1 MRQWRKQM
9 ARCKE
14 CDGVRKHSTH
24 AMCWVKYGMC
34 RYCAAKT
41 HPGLYNK
48 QNDWSKSGDSDVGT

>member
-1 MRQWRKQM
+1 M

-14 CDGVRKHSTH
+14 CDSVRKHSTH

-41 HPGLYNK
+41 HPGLYSK
-48 QNDWSKSGDSDVGT
+48 QNSWVKSEDSEI

>member
-1 MRQWRKQM
+1 M

-14 CDGVRKHSTH
+14 CDGVRRHSTQ

-48 QNDWSKSGDSDVGT
+48 QNDWVKSGDSDVSA

>member
-1 MRQWRKQM
+1 MHQQGDLM

-14 CDGVRKHSTH
+14 CDSVRKHSTH

-41 HPGLYNK
+41 HPGLYSK
-48 QNDWSKSGDSDVGT
+48 QNSWVKSEDSEI